1 ATAAAKP
8 GTSYAAPPLA
18 GPLPATPAAA
28 PAPKRIRVEPAATPD
43 AAPKPA
49 PVRAATAGPWR
60 AQLGAFAVDGNAKK
74 LWAALARKYPAVAAQ
89 TPVYVKAGSVTR
101 LHATGFTTRADA
113 QGFCATLQK
122 SGQAC
127 LVVDK

>member
-1 ATAAAKP
+1 
-8 GTSYAAPPLA
+8 
-18 GPLPATPAAA
+18 
-28 PAPKRIRVEPAATPD
+28 V
-43 AAPKPA
+43 
-49 PVRAATAGPWR
+49 
-60 AQLGAFAVDGNAKK
+60 QLGAFAVDGNAKK
-74 LWAALARKYPAVAAQ
+74 LWATLARKYPAVAAQ
-89 TPVYVKAGSVTR
+89 TPAYVKAGSVTR